1 MYKNNSWIYKYVF
14 NYKHIHI
21 IKILSIVNYSN
32 IQYKQYKQSKFQL
45 IKHHLLKFYSCKEF
59 I

>member
-32 IQYKQYKQSKFQL
+32 IQYKQSKFQL